1 MAYSTNLI
9 DYTEVTTGASADVG
23 VQPSDNCHT
32 IIIFNRDSTNA
43 ALVGI
48 VAGGVNLTT
57 ANSAYLPAGGAL
69 TLRIGT
75 VAYRPCGS
83 IGPTGQSNIVLR
95 TEAVAGTPILNFQYL
110 NSSQPVAP

>member
-1 MAYSTNLI
+1 MAYSVNLI

-32 IIIFNRDSTNA
+32 IIMFNRDSTDA

-48 VAGGVNLTT
+48 VTIGVNLTT

-83 IGPTGQSNIVLR
+83 IGPASQGNVVLR
-95 TEAVAGTPILNFQYL
+95 TEAVAGTPIIGFQYI